1 MDSKAAERVRKEAVL
16 RQGPCALGT
25 FMKCSQQKASQ
36 QIAYHSAKN
45 TSFKPF
51 SCFHIGVILDE
62 HKHVTCNC
70 GAKSYLSSILVPT
83 CA

>member
-1 MDSKAAERVRKEAVL
+1 MDSKAAEREEAVF
-16 RQGPCALGT
+16 RQGLCALGT

-36 QIAYHSAKN
+36 QIAYHSGKN

-51 SCFHIGVILDE
+51 TCSFHIGVILDE
-62 HKHVTCNC
+62 HKHITCNC